1 MELIS
6 DYNQDEVIKRISS
19 SPYRLSPVIIIVV
32 ICILISACVPEARQ
46 TLDLIP
52 VNETVSSPSDLLLEV
67 TPHPT
72 RPSYPPGTLVDYI
85 AQSGDS
91 LPALAAHFNSTV
103 EEIKKAN
110 PIIPDDATTMPP
122 GFPMQIP
129 IYYEA
134 IWSSSFQ
141 ILPDIAFVYGPRDVG
156 FDVVEFVNSQPG
168 WLKNSRGAVG
178 LLLRPGAEVVL
189 HTSQNFSVSP
199 KLLLALLEYQT
210 GALSN
215 PDPPE
220 TLSNYL
226 LGYRNGSYLG
236 LSQQLVWAA
245 NLLNNSYYGWRDGSL
260 LIYSHKD
267 GRLERPDP
275 WQNAATASLQYYFSQ
290 ILDRD
295 NFTHAISSAGILE
308 TYTRL
313 FGDPWEGDLT
323 LMPGSL
329 KQPEMTLPFAPG
341 LAWAYTGG
349 PHTGWGIGAPLAAID
364 FAPGSIVGGCSYSDV
379 PAFAVADGVIVRT
392 DTAVAVLDLDGDGNE
407 QTGWVVFYLHL
418 RNTDLPPVGK
428 ILNQG
433 DIIGYPS
440 CDGGRSTGTHI
451 HIARKYNGEWV
462 MAGGMLPF
470 NLEGWVVK
478 NGSSEYQGF
487 LEKGGRVLR
496 ASVGSDKDSQVMA
509 EGLP

>member
-1 MELIS
+1 MK
-6 DYNQDEVIKRISS
+6 KRIFS
-19 SPYRLSPVIIIVV
+19 SPYRFSPVII
-32 ICILISACVPEARQ
+32 LIAASFLFTACVPEARQ
-46 TLDLIP
+46 PLELIP
-52 VNETVSSPSDLLLEV
+52 AEETASAQSDLLLEV
-67 TPHPT
+67 TPNPT
-72 RPSYPPGTLVDYI
+72 RPSYPPGTLVEYI

-91 LPALAAHFNSTV
+91 LPALAAHFNSSV
-103 EEIKKAN
+103 AEIREAN
-110 PIIPDDATTMPP
+110 PIIPEDATTMPP
-122 GFPMQIP
+122 GFPMKIP

-156 FDVVEFVNSQPG
+156 FDVVEFVNNQPG
-168 WLKNSRGAVG
+168 WLKNSQDAVG

-199 KLLLALLEYQT
+199 KLLLAILEYQT

-215 PDPPE
+215 PVLPE
-220 TLSNYL
+220 SISDYL
-226 LGYRNGSYLG
+226 LGYRNRSYLG
-236 LSQQLVWAA
+236 LSQQLMWAA
-245 NLLNNSYYGWRDGSL
+245 NRLNNGYYGWREGSL
-260 LIYSHKD
+260 QTYSHND

-275 WQNAATASLQYYFSQ
+275 WQNAASATIQYYFSQ

-295 NFTHAISSAGILE
+295 TYTHAISSAGLLE

-323 LMPGSL
+323 LIPGSL
-329 KQPEMTLPFAPG
+329 QQPEMILPFAPG
-341 LAWAYTGG
+341 VAWAYTGG
-349 PHTGWGIGAPLAAID
+349 PHTGWGKGAPYAAID
-364 FAPGSIVGGCSYSDV
+364 FAPGSIVGGCSNSDV
-379 PAFAVADGVIVRT
+379 PALAVADGVIVRT
-392 DTAVAVLDLDGDGNE
+392 DTAVAVLDLDGDGDE

-428 ILNQG
+428 KLKQG

-451 HIARKYNGEWV
+451 HIARKYNGEWL
-462 MAGGMLPF
+462 MAGGMIPF

-478 NGSSEYQGF
+478 NGAGEYLGF
-487 LEKGGRVLR
+487 LEKSGRVLR
-496 ASVGSDKDSQVMA
+496 ACVCSDKDSQIMS